1 MKMNENNN
9 YFITCPRCGTRLK
22 SNAILCMRCGYNL
35 NTNTDIKTSKQ
46 IYEVTENKKRDKTSV
61 LCLTL
66 SLINVIFG
74 LPFLIK
80 YSAIWIILGR
90 TTAKSI
96 GSRFIIYLA
105 TGYTVASVIAV
116 IAFIFNFMTKGKIH
130 RGAVVAIVSSFII
143 GLVAAIALVKL
154 YF

>member
-1 MKMNENNN
+1 MNENNN
-9 YFITCPRCGTRLK
+9 YFITCPHCGAKLK

-35 NTNTDIKTSKQ
+35 NTNTDIRTSKQ
-46 IYEVTENKKRDKTSV
+46 IYKATEDKKRDKTSL
-61 LCLTL
+61 LCLIV
-66 SLINVIFG
+66 SLINLIGG

-80 YSAIWIILGR
+80 YSAIWILLGR

-105 TGYTVASVIAV
+105 TGYTVASVVAV
-116 IAFIFNFMTKGKIH
+116 LAFIFSFITKGKTH
-130 RGAVVAIVSSFII
+130 RSAVVAIISSFII

-154 YF
+154 YI